1 MPVNWTSGKAKL
13 AKKKF
18 KKWSKKP
25 RKVWNVNGNDS
36 KKGVYLHPRRPIAKS
51 KLLAQS
57 AQIVRQRLVECG
69 AGLEKA
75 GSRRS
80 TRERIESTQVDV
92 ADSEPSSVG
101 HQDHQPSSSD
111 HQTTTSNHQFI
122 DIESKRRVLLAQ
134 PDWAGIDVCLS
145 PPDLG
150 RRAHPLY
157 NARLVREKKKAL
169 TEVTPPER
177 APRVHQTNEREC
189 TISKRFKAHHE
200 TSSHSNLRHIH
211 ILSFSPSSRDD
222 PIVSPTP
229 TSPRVKK
236 PTKRGFDAAAQNALL
251 AATVPGF
258 HKEIGH
264 NLSRLTCVQSN
275 LRSSA
280 EKNESKQ
287 ETSSDDLAQPL
298 AFATPNRAVQTA
310 SSHPQ
315 VPPWI
320 CRVSEALGFSP
331 PTEMGHFHHYKQ
343 SVPGI
348 DSHHSLMT
356 PPMAHEATPDL
367 DLFLKSNSS
376 RRSSGYSEDHYLTQ
390 DEVSDISNTST
401 ERQESSLDN
410 RRETRSPEIIQES
423 GREELAEEQEEY
435 PKTSFES
442 RVMNRSLF
450 NNQPELTP
458 EPQHR
463 PEPMMKTS
471 SDCGWRNLFRK
482 SNNDQFE
489 LLFQNRNDD
498 ERIF

>member
-1 MPVNWTSGKAKL
+1 
-13 AKKKF
+13 
-18 KKWSKKP
+18 
-25 RKVWNVNGNDS
+25 VNGNDS
-36 KKGVYLHPRRPIAKS
+36 KKGVCPHPRQPIAKS

-169 TEVTPPER
+169 TEFTPPKR

-189 TISKRFKAHHE
+189 IISKRFKAHHE
-200 TSSHSNLRHIH
+200 TSSHSNLGHIH

-222 PIVSPTP
+222 TIVSPTP

-376 RRSSGYSEDHYLTQ
+376 RRSSGKRTYIHF
-390 DEVSDISNTST
+390 I
-401 ERQESSLDN
+401 
-410 RRETRSPEIIQES
+410 
-423 GREELAEEQEEY
+423 
-435 PKTSFES
+435 F
-442 RVMNRSLF
+442 F
-450 NNQPELTP
+450 
-458 EPQHR
+458 PQ
-463 PEPMMKTS
+463 
-471 SDCGWRNLFRK
+471 G
-482 SNNDQFE
+482 
-489 LLFQNRNDD
+489 
-498 ERIF
+498 